1 MCVRLFS
8 MSFLISSLFLIL
20 LVPLF
25 LTAGERFERSF
36 PVSKSPS
43 VMVANYTGDVIVKG
57 WQRQEV
63 KVIATNYTQNVEI
76 DTEPIGNKVRIT
88 THVLDKLATAEKARV
103 DYQIFVPEESNLDV
117 KSNMG
122 KVEVDNIKGDI
133 GIEVVEASVR
143 VQGVS
148 GYLQARSLGSKLA
161 ITNSSGIIQTTTV
174 SGDIFFDRLQSN
186 SVNANSTLGN
196 ISYEGDFISPGKY
209 IFSTNEGTIMIRC
222 TDQASVE
229 WDAKTVKG
237 VIESDLPIMSK
248 KHSPATRNSQ
258 RQSLL
263 GTLNRGDATVQVST
277 FSGKIKITRKY

>member
-1 MCVRLFS
+1 M
-8 MSFLISSLFLIL
+8 
-20 LVPLF
+20 
-25 LTAGERFERSF
+25 
-36 PVSKSPS
+36 VS
-43 VMVANYTGDVIVKG
+43 NYTGDVIVKG

-63 KVIATNYTQNVEI
+63 KVIASNYSQNVEI
-76 DTEPIGNKVRIT
+76 DTEPIGNKIRIT
-88 THVLDKLATAEKARV
+88 THVLDKLASAEKAKV
-103 DYQIFVPEESNLDV
+103 DYQIFVPEESNLDI

-122 KVEVDNIKGDI
+122 TVDVDSVKGDI
-133 GIEVVEASVR
+133 AIEVAEANVK

-161 ITNSSGIIQTTTV
+161 ITNSSGIIQATTV

-186 SVNANSTLGN
+186 SVNASSTLGN
-196 ISYEGDFISPGKY
+196 ISYDGDFISRGKY
-209 IFSTNEGTIMIRC
+209 TFSSNEGTIMIRC

-248 KHSPATRNSQ
+248 KHSPVARNYE

-277 FSGKIKITRKY
+277 FSGKIKITRK